1 MKRVFGFLRVCWGIL
16 CFAVALLAILP
27 APTNFAWQLSIFV
40 TEMGLWIAPLPLLAL
55 LPGWK
60 DTGAGRVAAGLAV
73 SAILLLLSPL
83 PRAVHTALAAQS
95 QFAAVFHQPASG
107 QPFRVRTELNR
118 GKTIVAPYTI
128 EYNRIDGQPMLL
140 DFYGASK
147 PNSPLVVVVHG
158 GSWSSGD
165 RLQLAPLNT
174 ILAHQGYAVASI
186 EYRLAPANPYP
197 AAEHDIAIALAY
209 LKSHADSLRIDKT
222 KIVLLGRSAGGQL
235 ALLAAYTLNDP
246 AIRAVISFYGPTDLR
261 WAWEHPG
268 NKLVIDGR
276 GTLKRFIGGTL
287 QERGPAYDEASPV
300 RYAQTAIPTLLI
312 HGARDELVSVHHSE
326 MLAEQLQHDRVT
338 HIFLELPWATHGCD
352 YFINGPCGQVST
364 WAVERFLAAVL
375 R

>member
-1 MKRVFGFLRVCWGIL
+1 MRVLNGVRLCWAVL

-27 APTNFAWQLSIFV
+27 APTNFAWMVSILV
-40 TEMGLWIAPLPLLAL
+40 TEMGLWLLPLPILAL

-60 DTGAGRVAAGLAV
+60 KTGTGRVAAGLAV
-73 SAILLLLSPL
+73 SAVLLFLSPL
-83 PRAVHTALAAQS
+83 PRAWRTALAAES
-95 QFAAVFHQPASG
+95 QFAGVFQLPPQGH
-107 QPFRVRTELNR
+107 PFRARNELKR
-118 GKTIVAPYTI
+118 SGATI
-128 EYNRIDGQPMLL
+128 EPGTVEYSRSSDGQPLLL
-140 DFYGASK
+140 DFYRAAK
-147 PNSPLVVVVHG
+147 PNAPLVVVIHG
-158 GSWSSGD
+158 GSWSGGD
-165 RLQLAPLNT
+165 RMQSSPLNS
-174 ILAHQGYAVASI
+174 ILMRSGYAVASI
-186 EYRLAPANPYP
+186 DYRLAPANPYP
-197 AAEHDIAIALAY
+197 APEHDIAIALAY
-209 LKSHADSLRIDKT
+209 LKSHADSLGIDRS
-222 KIVLLGRSAGGQL
+222 KIALLGRSAGGHL

-276 GTLKRFIGGTL
+276 GTLKRFIGGTP
-287 QERGPAYDEASPV
+287 QERGPTYDEASPIHHLQSAV
-300 RYAQTAIPTLLI
+300 PTMLI

-326 MLAEQLQHDRVT
+326 VLAQQLQNDHVT